1 MEDIFSGG
9 KRGQCITHSDLIV
22 AYTGKTKLVKIV
34 DYKLKICTSLVK
46 GLNGDDNCPKLLKS
60 ELRWPEFS
68 QFNIDKL
75 WKISPNDQR

>member
-1 MEDIFSGG
+1 VEDIFSGG

-46 GLNGDDNCPKLLKS
+46 GLNNNTIITT
-60 ELRWPEFS
+60 
-68 QFNIDKL
+68 QQHN
-75 WKISPNDQR
+75 